1 MIILGSSSNNNYET
15 FVQQFS
21 VCHTEREKKKKLTI
35 KSKKAYKNKN
45 MA

>member
-1 MIILGSSSNNNYET
+1 MKLFSNSFQCAIQNE
-15 FVQQFS
+15 
-21 VCHTEREKKKKLTI
+21 KKKLTI

>member
-15 FVQQFS
+15 FLQQFS
-21 VCHTEREKKKKLTI
+21 VCHTEQEKKLTI